1 MTGSMAPVRM
11 RPGAPTGA
19 MKRQLVAAI
28 LAIVALSLGTVGGV
42 AARGPAAVDPG
53 DPRLTPNPVEFSDE
67 GTLWTCRATGSDI
80 ACSGTLSIAWE
91 LQGGP
96 DFCAVPLLS
105 LDGTFSRTQTRFYAV
120 DAASGLYLEYKRLI
134 HLDSIEDFT
143 PAPDPSSTNVVNA
156 RLSMTWIS
164 TFQSPGDLDS
174 RSTRKQGIDTFI
186 KTPHGGVI
194 VLDIGQKTEDLTIA
208 PGEDFDF
215 RGRWDIALGDPGVEF
230 GKICAALGL

>member
-42 AARGPAAVDPG
+42 SARESAAVDPG
-53 DPRLTPNPVEFSDE
+53 DPRLTPNPVEFSDD
-67 GTLWTCRATGSDI
+67 GTAWTCRVTGSDV

-105 LDGTFSRTQTRFYAV
+105 VDGTFSRTQTRFYTF
-120 DAASGLYLEYKRLI
+120 DAASGLYLESKRLI
-134 HLDSIEDFT
+134 HLDSAEDFA
-143 PAPDPSSTNVVNA
+143 PAPDPSSTNVVYA

-164 TFQSPGDLDS
+164 TFQTPGDLDS

-194 VLDIGQKTEDLTIA
+194 VLDIGQTTEDLTIA

-215 RGRWDIALGDPGVEF
+215 RGRWDIALGEPAVEF